1 MEQKLMAGCLDG
13 IRVIDLGRYQAGPR
27 CPLILGDLGAE
38 IIKVE
43 AAPDGDESRRL
54 GMVYWQQYNRGKK
67 SITLNL
73 RSSTGKQILRELVVK
88 SDMVL
93 QNFSPGVMDEMGFGY
108 SVLRE
113 LNPGI
118 ILINVSGFGQYG
130 PYRDRRAFDP
140 IGQAMAGVMFD
151 TGTEDEP
158 PVRCGPPIIDR
169 ITALHATIGA
179 LAALHR
185 RDMTGIGQ
193 ALDVCLLD
201 SAFTLTEIPIAEY
214 LTTGREPRR
223 HGNAAGALSPANTYR
238 ARDGWV
244 YIIAVQQKM
253 WERFCRAAGRQ
264 DLTEDP
270 HAASVQSRGSNK
282 DWIDEQVASWVKD
295 RTVAEVVE
303 KLAPAGVPVAPVQTI
318 AQAAHDPHLWER
330 QMLVETDDRKG
341 GKTYVAGLTVKFSD
355 TPGKIG
361 PIPLPGEHNQ
371 EIYCALL
378 GHAPSELAKWR
389 TEGVI

>member
-1 MEQKLMAGCLDG
+1 MAGCLDG

-27 CPLILGDLGAE
+27 CSLILGDLGAE
-38 IIKVE
+38 VIKVE
-43 AAPDGDESRRL
+43 APPDGDESRRL
-54 GMVYWQQYNRGKK
+54 GMVYWSQYNRGKK

-73 RSSTGKQILRELVVK
+73 RSDTGKKILRELIVK
-88 SDMVL
+88 SDMLL

-108 SVLRE
+108 ETLRE

-151 TGTEDEP
+151 TGGEGDP
-158 PVRCGPPIIDR
+158 PIRCGPPIIDR

-185 RDMTGIGQ
+185 RDMT

-201 SAFTLTEIPIAEY
+201 SAFTLTEIPIAQY
-214 LTTGREPRR
+214 LTTGREPVRY
-223 HGNAAGALSPANTYR
+223 GNRAGNLAPANTYR
-238 ARDGWV
+238 ASDGWV
-244 YIIAVQQKM
+244 YIIAVQQRM
-253 WERFCRAAGRQ
+253 WERLCRAAG
-264 DLTEDP
+264 LEELMSDP
-270 HAASVQSRGSNK
+270 RAASPHSRASHANWV
-282 DWIDEQVASWVKD
+282 DDQIASWVKE

-318 AQAAHDPHLWER
+318 AQASRDPHLWER
-330 QMLVETDDRKG
+330 QMLVETDDRNG
-341 GKTYVAGLTVKFSD
+341 GRTYVAGLTVKFSD
-355 TPGKIG
+355 TPGTVG
-361 PIPLPGEHNQ
+361 PIPKPGEHNH
-371 EIYCALL
+371 EIYCELL
-378 GHAPSELAKWR
+378 GHNPLELDEWKAA
-389 TEGVI
+389 GVI

>member
-1 MEQKLMAGCLDG
+1 VEKNEMAGCLDG

-27 CPLILGDLGAE
+27 CSLILADLGAE
-38 IIKVE
+38 VIKVE

-54 GMVYWQQYNRGKK
+54 GMVYWSQYNRGKK

-73 RSSTGKQILRELVVK
+73 RSDTGKQILKELVLH

-93 QNFSPGVMDEMGFGY
+93 QNFSPGVMDAMGFGY
-108 SVLRE
+108 PALKQ

-151 TGTEDEP
+151 TGSEDGP
-158 PVRCGPPIIDR
+158 PVRCGPPVIDR

-193 ALDVCLLD
+193 SLDVCLLD
-201 SAFTLTEIPIAEY
+201 SAFTLTEIPIAQY
-214 LTTGREPRR
+214 LTTGREPHRS
-223 HGNAAGALSPANTYR
+223 GNRSGALAPSNTYR
-238 ARDGWV
+238 AQDGWV
-244 YIIAVQQKM
+244 YIIAVQQRM
-253 WERFCRAAGRQ
+253 WERFCRAAARP
-264 DLTEDP
+264 DLANDERATSVHSRTE
-270 HAASVQSRGSNK
+270 NI
-282 DWIDEQVASWVKD
+282 DWVDEQVASWVKD

-303 KLAPAGVPVAPVQTI
+303 ALGPAGVPVAPVQTI
-318 AQAAHDPHLWER
+318 PEAARDPHLWER
-330 QMLVETDDRKG
+330 KMLVETDDRRG

-355 TPGKIG
+355 TPGAVG
-361 PIPLPGEHNQ
+361 AIPTPGEHNQ
-371 EIYCALL
+371 EIYCGLL
-378 GHAPSELAKWR
+378 GHAPAELEKWR
-389 TEGVI
+389 SDGAI

>member
-1 MEQKLMAGCLDG
+1 MAGCLDG

-27 CPLILGDLGAE
+27 CSLMLGDLGAE
-38 IIKVE
+38 VIKVE
-43 AAPDGDESRRL
+43 APPDGDESRRL
-54 GMVYWQQYNRGKK
+54 GMVYWSQYNRGKK

-73 RSSTGKQILRELVVK
+73 RSEVGRNILRELILK
-88 SDMVL
+88 SDIVL

-108 SVLRE
+108 PTLRE
-113 LNPGI
+113 LNPAI

-140 IGQAMAGVMFD
+140 IGQAMGGVMFD
-151 TGTEDEP
+151 TGSEGDP

-185 RDMTGIGQ
+185 RNMTGLGQ

-201 SAFTLTEIPIAEY
+201 SAFTLTEIPIAQY
-214 LTTGREPRR
+214 LITGREPART
-223 HGNAAGALSPANTYR
+223 GNRTGTLAPANTYR

-244 YIIAVQQKM
+244 YIIAVQQRM
-253 WERFCRAAGRQ
+253 WERFCRATG
-264 DLTEDP
+264 LEELVSDP
-270 HAASVQSRGSNK
+270 RGSSPHSRAANA
-282 DWIDEQVASWVKD
+282 DWVDDQVASWVRD

-303 KLAPAGVPVAPVQTI
+303 KLGPAGVPVAPVQTI
-318 AQAAHDPHLWER
+318 AQAARDPHLWER
-330 QMLVETDDRKG
+330 QMLVETDDRNG

-355 TPGKIG
+355 TPGAVG
-361 PIPLPGEHNQ
+361 PIPKPGEHNH
-371 EIYCALL
+371 EIYCGLL
-378 GHAPSELAKWR
+378 GHSPSELERWR
-389 TEGVI
+389 AEGVI